1 MERRNLTD
9 AADFILAG
17 CQQQHDDKDM
27 LSHWRDPPR
36 PAEKSAEQEAV

>member
-9 AADFILAG
+9 AAVFILAG
-17 CQQQHDDKDM
+17 LQQQHDDKDM

-36 PAEKSAEQEAV
+36 PVEKSAEREAV